1 LTSVFLFCSI
11 NVLFIANIGT
21 YKENPLS
28 SKLSLD
34 ILTFVSNVKRMDWS
48 LVWTAMYGAIVG
60 YVASRIIGG
69 EGFGFLGNIVV
80 GVLGSI
86 IGKWLVD
93 QLDIPMVKGPIG
105 SLVSAVGGAL
115 VLILLI
121 EFFKLKSPSKST
133 STRRK
138 K

>member
-1 LTSVFLFCSI
+1 
-11 NVLFIANIGT
+11 
-21 YKENPLS
+21 
-28 SKLSLD
+28 
-34 ILTFVSNVKRMDWS
+34 MDWS

>member
-1 LTSVFLFCSI
+1 
-11 NVLFIANIGT
+11 
-21 YKENPLS
+21 
-28 SKLSLD
+28 
-34 ILTFVSNVKRMDWS
+34 MDWS

-93 QLDIPMVKGPIG
+93 QLNIPMVKGPIG

-121 EFFKLKSPSKST
+121 ELFKLKSPAKSAT
-133 STRRK
+133 SRK
-138 K
+138 RK